1 MGPLLCVRPC
11 AKCGGFPS
19 EHHPTFCPRGG
30 RSSQSGIVN
39 SFTRPH
45 LQPFLDGLLLFVSCC
60 PLYTQHC
67 LHPHYL
73 SAHIAP
79 PYSTIPSSTRTP
91 HHSSVTPR
99 DHPSACLDACPPHMH
114 VTTVFVYAVSPV
126 YTSTLALA
134 LVHFTL
140 KSRQWQLSP
149 CTARTASHGSCGEF
163 RAHRPP
169 APAHPP
175 APCDQCGAAP
185 RSTVVGGGPEGSETH
200 GPLVPDV
207 QERPR

>member
-1 MGPLLCVRPC
+1 MAGPVTTSWWAIGGTYRRSQGCPWAGRLLLLPLNLGSVEKVSTLSGKAVEEGVLGPPQVHTALSTPSLPLCTDCTPLL
-11 AKCGGFPS
+11 
-19 EHHPTFCPRGG
+19 HH
-30 RSSQSGIVN
+30 SLV
-39 SFTRPH
+39 
-45 LQPFLDGLLLFVSCC
+45 
-60 PLYTQHC
+60 YTD
-67 LHPHYL
+67 
-73 SAHIAP
+73 
-79 PYSTIPSSTRTP
+79 TIPQLG
-91 HHSSVTPR
+91 TPR

-114 VTTVFVYAVSPV
+114 VTTVCVYAVSPV

-140 KSRQWQLSP
+140 KARQWQLSP
-149 CTARTASHGSCGEF
+149 CTAHTASHGSCGEF